1 MTVSAND
8 MVQRVEKAGTNAFTI
23 RGVASNRGIVASELE
38 LKVGGKTLTFSQS
51 GGMAP
56 TDLARAIAK
65 KLPKGFKATIEE
77 LPYKP
82 GPGARAPVKVTI
94 TQTGA
99 AGAAGGGGRLMSPT
113 AFAQANV
120 AKGRTITSLIV
131 GNRGSAQDL
140 LKNPALLAKHKVGE
154 FAGSATL
161 GGRLT
166 NTVYRVRVPGPD
178 DRPVERIIVRVG
190 VVQPNDAIK
199 WKFVD
204 VGSMAKGGPRV

>member
-8 MVQRVEKAGTNAFTI
+8 PRQRVEKVGTNAFTI
-23 RGVASNRGIVASELE
+23 RGVAFNRGIVPSELE
-38 LKVGGKTLTFSQS
+38 LKVGGKTLRFSQS
-51 GGMAP
+51 GGLAP
-56 TDLARAIAK
+56 SALARAIRK
-65 KLPKGFKATIEE
+65 ELPKGFKATIEE

-94 TQTGA
+94 TQTA
-99 AGAAGGGGRLMSPT
+99 AAGGGGRLMSPT
-113 AFAQANV
+113 AFAQANL
-120 AKGRTITSLIV
+120 AKGRPITSLIV

-140 LKNPALLAKHKVGE
+140 LKNPALLAKHQVGE
-154 FAGSATL
+154 FAGSPTL

-204 VGSMAKGGPRV
+204 VGSMANRSPRV